1 MMNDDMEQFERRLC
15 RQSLREIPKA
25 WRAEILTAAR
35 ETQAAHYASRMAHR
49 SFLSTFKN
57 QLSTFFW
64 PHPQAWAGLA
74 AVWILIFA
82 VNFSMRDAGPVET
95 VKSAPPSPEAMA
107 ELKKQQRMFAEL
119 VGANEAPD
127 VDRRKIFSPKPRS
140 ERTEI
145 STA

>member
-1 MMNDDMEQFERRLC
+1 
-15 RQSLREIPKA
+15 
-25 WRAEILTAAR
+25 
-35 ETQAAHYASRMAHR
+35 MAHR

-119 VGANEAPD
+119 VGASVAPD
-127 VDRRKIFSPKPRS
+127 ADRRKIFLPRPRS

-145 STA
+145 LTA

>member
-1 MMNDDMEQFERRLC
+1 MNDDMEQFERRLC

-74 AVWILIFA
+74 
-82 VNFSMRDAGPVET
+82 PVET

-119 VGANEAPD
+119 VGASVAPD
-127 VDRRKIFSPKPRS
+127 ADRRKIFLPRPRS

-145 STA
+145 LTA